1 MSYQELQD
9 EIALDPDATEEN
21 LLTSQRT
28 LQRDLKGIASNY
40 EIEIVSDKS
49 CNKYYIREDVEDLQ
63 TRRLRESFEIVNA
76 IKLSKGFGDSLVFE
90 ERRHLG
96 TEHMAGLIH
105 AIQNKLITIF
115 SYTKFWD
122 SSETQRKVK
131 PIALKE
137 ARNRWYLIAQDK
149 KDSRIKNFSLD
160 RIRELN
166 ISSVKFQT
174 VPYKVHKEFKESFGI
189 INGTDEKATEI
200 ILSFTPEQGR
210 YVESLPL
217 HHSQQLIL
225 ENEDDIRFRYFIK
238 PTYDFRMEILSYGD
252 QVKVIEPKNLIKKI
266 AEDLKSAL
274 SQY

>member
-9 EIALDPDATEEN
+9 EISLDPDATEDN

-28 LQRDLKGIASNY
+28 LQRDLKGIASNF

-49 CNKYYIREDVEDLQ
+49 CNKYYIKEDVEDLQ

-105 AIQNKLITIF
+105 AIQNKLITEF

-122 SSETQRKVK
+122 SSETERKVK

-137 ARNRWYLIAQDK
+137 ARNRWYLIAQDE

-174 VPYKVHKEFKESFGI
+174 VPYKVHKEFIESFGI

-225 ENEDDIRFRYFIK
+225 ENEDDIRFRYYIK
-238 PTYDFRMEILSYGD
+238 PTFDFRMEILSYGD
-252 QVKVIEPKNLIKKI
+252 QVKVIEPKNLMKKI